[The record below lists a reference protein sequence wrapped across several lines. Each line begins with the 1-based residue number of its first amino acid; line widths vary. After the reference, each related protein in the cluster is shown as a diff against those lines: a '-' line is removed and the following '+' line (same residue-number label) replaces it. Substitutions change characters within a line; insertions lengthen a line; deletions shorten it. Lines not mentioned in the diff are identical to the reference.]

1 MEALVGFTY
10 AMMLVLLAADWTE
23 SKRFRQSCVGRV
35 VAATVDGIWPEIT
48 LPVLLTQGRRAC
60 VDVGVII

>member
-35 VAATVDGIWPEIT
+35 VATVDGIWQEIT
-48 LPVLLTQGRRAC
+48 LPVLLTQGPRAC